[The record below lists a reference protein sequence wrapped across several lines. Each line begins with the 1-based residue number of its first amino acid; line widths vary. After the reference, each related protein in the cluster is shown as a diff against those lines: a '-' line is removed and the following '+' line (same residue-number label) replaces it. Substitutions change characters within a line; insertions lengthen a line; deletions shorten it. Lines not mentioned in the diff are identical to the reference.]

1 MESSGLTCE
10 SLWVHLKV
18 SPQEQPPSPACP
30 SLLHPISLP
39 SSVLSTYL
47 KIGKKKKKEFQTKV
61 LSQHVEWIKLCA
73 SWTAARWGAQEKDV
87 NPQAALPP
95 WQLPYVMPACAPV
108 CPTLGSPVWLGRI
121 SQRGAPPLP
130 RHGDHSFTS
139 HITLIHTQKQKQ
151 KQKPLHSMRNPVNKT
166 ATTLNS
172 Q

>member
-18 SPQEQPPSPACP
+18 SPQEQPPSLACP

-47 KIGKKKKKEFQTKV
+47 KIGTKKKKEFQTKV

-95 WQLPYVMPACAPV
+95 WQLPYVLPACAPV
-108 CPTLGSPVWLGRI
+108 CPTLGSPVWLGII

-130 RHGDHSFTS
+130 RCGD
-139 HITLIHTQKQKQ
+139 HITLTHTRKQN
-151 KQKPLHSMRNPVNKT
+151 QKPLHSMRNPVNKT
-166 ATTLNS
+166 ATTLNL